1 MSNIDTHIRN
11 RYAIR
16 RYGMTGVKLDES
28 RLEKEGIAVVPI
40 DTSLPRPDWADYFF
54 AIAVQV
60 SQRASCPRAKCG
72 TVLVNPITHQILS
85 TGYNGSPPGEPHCID
100 EGCIM
105 EDDHCQRAIH
115 SEVNAVA
122 HAARSGISVDGSIAY
137 VVSTKHTESC
147 RECKKVLKSANIAC
161 TIVRKII

>member
-1 MSNIDTHIRN
+1 MSNIDTLIRS
-11 RYAIR
+11 RYAIK
-16 RYGMTGVKLDES
+16 RYGITGVKLDES
-28 RLEKEGIAVVPI
+28 RLEEGARGFVPI

-147 RECKKVLKSANIAC
+147 RECKKVLKSANITC